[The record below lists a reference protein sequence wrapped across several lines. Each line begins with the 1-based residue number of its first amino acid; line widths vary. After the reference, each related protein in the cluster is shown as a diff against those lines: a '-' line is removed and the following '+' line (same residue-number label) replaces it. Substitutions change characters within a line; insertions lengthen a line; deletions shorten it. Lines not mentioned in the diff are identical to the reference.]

1 MMASPGPAPDD
12 DRARAVLR
20 AHRLREVMRYSVYF
34 LRRMEGTRE
43 LTSQQISLLTML
55 RPGGLRITTIAAN
68 MGVRV
73 STATQSVDRL
83 SRAGYVRRDPDPT
96 DARAVLVCLTP
107 YGLTELALEDQRRS
121 DRVADALCE
130 LTPRELDSLDA
141 ALPVLAKLAR
151 TQGAGGETPR

>member
-1 MMASPGPAPDD
+1 MKASPGPAPDD

-107 YGLTELALEDQRRS
+107 YGLKELALEDQRRS
-121 DRVADALCE
+121 DRVADALCV
-130 LTPRELDSLDA
+130 LSPRELDSLDA

-151 TQGAGGETPR
+151 TQGAGGETSR

>member
-1 MMASPGPAPDD
+1 MNDSAGPTPDD
-12 DRARAVLR
+12 DRARAVMR

-34 LRRMEGTRE
+34 LRRMEGARE

-55 RPGGLRITTIAAN
+55 RSGGQRITTIAAN
-68 MGVRV
+68 TGVRV

-107 YGLTELALEDQRRS
+107 HGTEVLAQEDRHRS
-121 DRVADALCE
+121 ARVADVLGE
-130 LTPRELDSLDA
+130 LSQRELDALDA

-151 TQGAGGETPR
+151 SQGGGVEALR